1 MIEGIITGYE
11 QQFDFPVRTG
21 GPRLNYL
28 LASLPRA
35 GSTWLSHRLW
45 ASGCLGAPLEYLNFE
60 PGGPYGHA
68 AEVPVEQARLWSQA
82 LATRTSPN
90 GVFGLKAFPGQL
102 HHVQQANPALV
113 AEAMRALLG
122 PATARK
128 VVELRRRNRQ
138 AHAVSYARALL
149 SGVWRAEQ
157 ERQGREEP
165 EFSALAVERAGA
177 MLDQQD
183 AGWQAMYRDLGISP
197 LVLWF
202 EDALADPDGAV
213 REVADYLGVSLNP
226 AARVVVPPII
236 QQAQE
241 GAQDWVRQL
250 TIGG

>member
-1 MIEGIITGYE
+1 MIEGITTGYE
-11 QQFDFPVRTG
+11 ARFDFPARAG
-21 GPRLNYL
+21 PPRLPWL

-35 GSTWLSHRLW
+35 GSTWLSHELW

-60 PGGPYGHA
+60 PGGPWGHA
-68 AEVPVEQARLWSQA
+68 SNRPDEQLRLWREV

-102 HHVQQANPALV
+102 HQVQQGNPMLV
-113 AEAMRALLG
+113 AEAMRLLLG
-122 PATARK
+122 PTSPRK
-128 VVELRRRNRQ
+128 VVELRRRDRQ

-157 ERQGREEP
+157 EREGRDEP

-177 MLDQQD
+177 MLDQQQ
-183 AGWQAMYRDLGISP
+183 AGWQAMYADLGVVP

-202 EDALADPDGAV
+202 EDALADPAAAV
-213 REVADYLGVSLNP
+213 AQVADHLGVTLDPRANV
-226 AARVVVPPII
+226 AVPPIR

-241 GAQDWVRQL
+241 GARAWLGRL
-250 TIGG
+250 A